1 MKKNMLSILAVAML
15 TGAGMQVAHADDK
28 ADYEVGLGYGTNG
41 VQLTGAYYIN
51 DYLSVRGAY
60 STGYSVNQTST
71 SDGNVYNG
79 NLNLQGNQI
88 GLALH
93 PFKGNFYVMG
103 GYYQSNSTLDA
114 NATGDVYWTGNGGT
128 PFIAN
133 GVNVKAKVNFSSGPM
148 VAMGV
153 AGGRSKGLSYTAQ
166 LALVSTSATVDSLT
180 ESTGSAT
187 TEQINAQKAILQKD
201 LADISVIPVVSAGV
215 TYSF

>member
-15 TGAGMQVAHADDK
+15 AGVGMQAAHADDK
-28 ADYEVGLGYGTNG
+28 ADYEIGLGYGSNG
-41 VQLTGAYYIN
+41 VQLTGAYYVN
-51 DYLSVRGAY
+51 DYVSVRGAY
-60 STGYSVNQTST
+60 STGYSVNQTTT

-93 PFKGNFYVMG
+93 PFKGDFYVMG
-103 GYYQSNSTLDA
+103 GYYQSNSTIEA
-114 NATGDVYWTGNGGT
+114 NATGDVSWTASGT
-128 PFIAN
+128 TFTAS
-133 GVNVKAKVNFSSGPM
+133 GVNVKAKANISSGPM

-166 LALVSTSATVDSLT
+166 LALVSTSVNVDSLT
-180 ESTGSAT
+180 ESTGTAT
-187 TEQINAQKAILQKD
+187 AEQINAQKAIIQKD
-201 LADISVIPVVSAGV
+201 LANISVIPVVSAGI